1 MCLMECMMK
10 KYKVKFRRKNLKN
23 KENRKI
29 KMKMMNSKDN
39 KMIKNLHKSKIKV
52 RKRENW
58 DLFLILLIYQ
68 SGRRKIEFSLLIRCI
83 LLLEV
88 MVS

>member
-1 MCLMECMMK
+1 MECMMK

-52 RKRENW
+52 RKREN
-58 DLFLILLIYQ
+58 
-68 SGRRKIEFSLLIRCI
+68 
-83 LLLEV
+83 
-88 MVS
+88 